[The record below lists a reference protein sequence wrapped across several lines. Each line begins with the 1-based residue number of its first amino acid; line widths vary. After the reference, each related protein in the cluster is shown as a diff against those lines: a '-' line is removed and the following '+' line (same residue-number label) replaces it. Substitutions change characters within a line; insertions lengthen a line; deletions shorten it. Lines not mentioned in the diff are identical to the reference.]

1 MFQKDAS
8 TPKMAVFGVKM
19 AIFHDFGS
27 KMVIFGHFS
36 CFETPKMVILGS
48 KSWFWG
54 FSKTRKNPIFWKKW
68 HFWVKKIAR
77 ARHSVFL
84 KNRVQ
89 KWTHFL
95 TLFWFRW
102 HRFWVKISW
111 SSYYVI
117 KLKSDVFTTWK
128 KGVKNPDRNPVV
140 FFGQKRAIFGVFENR
155 DFWGVPALFER
166 KMTLFFMFF
175 CHCTFLGAKNFRNL
189 SPKITFFRVL
199 PIN

>member
-1 MFQKDAS
+1 MILGQKWS
-8 TPKMAVFGVKM
+8 FLV
-19 AIFHDFGS
+19 IFHVLRPQKWS
-27 KMVIFGHFS
+27 
-36 CFETPKMVILGS
+36 
-48 KSWFWG
+48 FWG
-54 FSKTRKNPIFWKKW
+54 QNHDFEGFRKPEKTRFFGKKW
-68 HFWVKKIAR
+68 HFWVKKKAR